1 MTNQFSA
8 NLRGAVDLSALKKPA
23 DNQAAAQSQS
33 EVRVPALVTELTEVN
48 LRHYLDLSSSVV
60 VLVNFYSESED
71 SSASL
76 SSKLQSI
83 INSFG
88 GRVLLANLDISKQ
101 PRVAEAFAVSAGAT
115 LVALMAGQ
123 PVPLFSG
130 DIELEKIQAVI
141 EKLLVVANNNSIVGV
156 AVVDPSV
163 EPVATE
169 PQMPAK
175 HKVALE
181 LLNAGDY
188 QSAKNQ
194 YQQIL
199 NETPSDPMA
208 VAGVAQAE
216 LLLRLQNVDVDFV
229 LNNAPQN
236 FADLLVAADALLAI
250 GDHADAFEAILMNF
264 SEASQEQKNQMRER
278 LLQYFEIVG
287 KSSPEVVAARTRLTS
302 MLF

>member
-141 EKLLVVANNNSIVGV
+141 EKLLVVATNNSIVGV